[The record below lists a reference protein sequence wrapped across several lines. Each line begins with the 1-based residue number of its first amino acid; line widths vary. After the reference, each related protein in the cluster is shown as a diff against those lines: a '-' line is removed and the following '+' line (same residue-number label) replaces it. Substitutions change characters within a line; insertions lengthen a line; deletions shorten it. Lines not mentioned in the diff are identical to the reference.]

1 MKCKINKISIIKY
14 LTIQN
19 KRQQTKIKQLE
30 NQLERGQK
38 LLSSFI
44 TNAQIAAYEEVATKF
59 ENELNQ
65 KVEEWYFE
73 EQHENFMSVNKVLA
87 FHDNMIN
94 ELTEDLIKNNVHEC
108 DVEDGLRYEM

>member
-1 MKCKINKISIIKY
+1 MKCKMNKVSRIKY
-14 LTIQN
+14 LTAQN
-19 KRQQTKIKQLE
+19 KRQQVKIKQLE

-38 LLSSFI
+38 LLSGFI
-44 TNAQIAAYEEVATKF
+44 ANAQIAAYKEVATKF
-59 ENELNQ
+59 ENELSQ

-94 ELTEDLIKNNVHEC
+94 ELTEELIKNNVYESGML
-108 DVEDGLRYEM
+108 DGGNR

>member
-1 MKCKINKISIIKY
+1 MKCKMNKVSRIKY
-14 LTIQN
+14 LTSKN
-19 KRQQTKIKQLE
+19 KRQQVKIKQLE

-38 LLSSFI
+38 LLRGFI
-44 TNAQIAAYEEVATKF
+44 VSAQIAAYEEVATKF

-94 ELTEDLIKNNVHEC
+94 ELTNELIKNNVYEL
-108 DVEDGLRYEM
+108 EMLDGDNK